1 VLDQAITKI
10 GTLLMLGFG
19 EAGSFIVAK
28 NLSQFGNVDS
38 KMKGN
43 KTKAIFAFC
52 DIRQFTET
60 TEALQER
67 VMLFVNDIAKIVH
80 GVASEFLGIP
90 NKNIGD
96 AFLIVWKIPQQE
108 LDAKYRIA
116 NKKSYFVNNL
126 ADCALI
132 ALIKII
138 IKLNSEES
146 VLRYRFDPDIQRQYL
161 LK

>member
-1 VLDQAITKI
+1 MDQR
-10 GTLLMLGFG
+10 
-19 EAGSFIVAK
+19 
-28 NLSQFGNVDS
+28 
-38 KMKGN
+38 MKGI
-43 KTKAIFAFC
+43 KTMAIFAFC

-80 GVASEFLGIP
+80 GVASEYLGMP

-108 LDAKYRIA
+108 LDSKNRIT
-116 NKKSYFVNNL
+116 NKSSVILNNI

-132 ALIKII
+132 ALIKIL
-138 IKLNSEES
+138 IKLNTEES
-146 VLRYRFDPDIQRQYL
+146 TLRYRNDPDIQRQFIM
-161 LK
+161 